1 MKNYLGYRYY
11 YLMTNYLTKTYS
23 LRLRKSTIAL
33 LTGVSFLILLL
44 LFIPANI
51 FKSNKVWATAI
62 EIPVYMLTTRDNR
75 EQAEAVEGEYG
86 YNDRYPLGDINQ
98 LFRDC
103 PTEIAIFV
111 HGWGNDEYKAKER
124 LDRVKMSLENNSY
137 DIPLIGLSW
146 DSNTDWD
153 PAKVT
158 AKENGQKLAQFIL
171 DYKETCKYEQNKDV
185 NVRLLGHSLG
195 SRVILSAL
203 QSLHENPVWNNNT
216 NNFKIASVHLMAA
229 AVDNE
234 EVSQNPLDVS
244 SDPTNQNTVKSSYGE
259 AIQEEVIRFYN
270 LYNPE
275 DNVLQ
280 TTPFSPWGDYVY
292 QIYPYYEKD
301 AALGQSGYQTSPNIT
316 LPNNYFQVDVQ
327 NQIKAISDA
336 DAIQDERLVCSFF
349 GCETIV
355 DGWDL
360 GLCNLIDFCQVNTG
374 DNHAGYIGFRNPT
387 NTNLLADDGAMNR
400 VVEQWQSR

>member
-1 MKNYLGYRYY
+1 MFGSVI
-11 YLMTNYLTKTYS
+11 LMAIIPS
-23 LRLRKSTIAL
+23 SVVGIA
-33 LTGVSFLILLL
+33 
-44 LFIPANI
+44 
-51 FKSNKVWATAI
+51 WATAI

-75 EQAEAVEGEYG
+75 IQAEAVEGEYG
-86 YNDRYPLGDINQ
+86 YNDRYPLRDINQ
-98 LFRDC
+98 LFIDC
-103 PTEIAIFV
+103 PTEIAVFV

-124 LDRVKMSLENNSY
+124 LDRVKMSLENNNY
-137 DIPLIGLSW
+137 YIPLIGLSW

-153 PAKVT
+153 SAKSI
-158 AKENGQKLAQFIL
+158 AKENGPKLAQFIL

-203 QSLHENPVWNNNT
+203 QSLHEDPVWNNNT

-234 EVSQNPLDVS
+234 EVSQNPLDVNN
-244 SDPTNQNTVKSSYGE
+244 DPTNQNTVKSSYGE

-280 TTPFSPWGDYVY
+280 TFPFSPWGDFFY
-292 QIYPYYEKD
+292 QIYPFYEED
-301 AALGQSGYQTSPNIT
+301 AALGQSGYQTSPNIM

-327 NQIKAISDA
+327 NQIKAIRDA
-336 DAIQDERLVCSFF
+336 DAIQDERLVCDFA
-349 GCETIV
+349 CETIV

-360 GLCNLIDFCQVNTG
+360 GLCNLIDFCQVSTG
-374 DNHAGYIGFRNPT
+374 DNHAVYIGFRNPT
-387 NTNLLADDGAMNR
+387 NTNLLADDGAINIIVGHWR
-400 VVEQWQSR
+400 SGG

>member
-33 LTGVSFLILLL
+33 SIGVSFLILLL
-44 LFIPANI
+44 FFIPANI
-51 FKSNKVWATAI
+51 LKSNSVWATAI

-75 EQAEAVEGEYG
+75 EQAEGVEGEYG
-86 YNDRYPLGDINQ
+86 YNERYPLRDINQ
-98 LFRDC
+98 LFIDC
-103 PTEIAIFV
+103 PTEIAVFV
-111 HGWGNDEYKAKER
+111 HGWDNDHYKAKER

-137 DIPLIGLSW
+137 YIPLIGLSW

-153 PAKVT
+153 PAKSI
-158 AKENGQKLAQFIL
+158 AKENGPKLAQFIL

-185 NVRLLGHSLG
+185 NVRLLAHSMG

-203 QSLHENPVWNNNT
+203 ESLHENPVWNNST
-216 NNFKIASVHLMAA
+216 NNFKIASVHLMGA

-234 EVSQNPLDVS
+234 EVSMNAIDHFNYPGWGQGPLGCFPNHYYPGDG
-244 SDPTNQNTVKSSYGE
+244 VKFPYGN
-259 AIQEEVIRFYN
+259 AINGEVVKFYN
-270 LYNPE
+270 LINPQ
-275 DNVLQ
+275 DNVLE
-280 TTPFSPWGDYVY
+280 Y
-292 QIYPYYEKD
+292 IYPCFEGGD
-301 AALGQSGYQTSPNIT
+301 NALGEDGKQESGILAPPNSVYIEEDIQGEIR
-316 LPNNYFQVDVQ
+316 PYR
-327 NQIKAISDA
+327 DA
-336 DAIQDERLVCSFF
+336 DAM
-349 GCETIV
+349 G
-355 DGWDL
+355 GWDF
-360 GLCNLIDFCQVNTG
+360 GLCNNFGFCQVNTG